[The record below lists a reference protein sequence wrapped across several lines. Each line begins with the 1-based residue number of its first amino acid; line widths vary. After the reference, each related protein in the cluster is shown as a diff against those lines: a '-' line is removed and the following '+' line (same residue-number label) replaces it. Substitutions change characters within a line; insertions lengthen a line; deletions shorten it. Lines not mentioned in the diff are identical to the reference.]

1 MTIEFNPL
9 GKISATSVGVRKPVG
24 EGSRMSSRASPAIE
38 TPLVRIDA
46 IEAMR
51 VPPVDQ
57 DRVAQVR
64 NAIAHGDYPILP
76 VKVCDALIAASLAL
90 ALPDDQ
96 A

>member
-9 GKISATSVGVRKPVG
+9 GKISATSVGVRKPLG
-24 EGSRMSSRASPAIE
+24 DGSRTSSRTAAIE

-64 NAIAHGDYPILP
+64 NAIARGDYPILP